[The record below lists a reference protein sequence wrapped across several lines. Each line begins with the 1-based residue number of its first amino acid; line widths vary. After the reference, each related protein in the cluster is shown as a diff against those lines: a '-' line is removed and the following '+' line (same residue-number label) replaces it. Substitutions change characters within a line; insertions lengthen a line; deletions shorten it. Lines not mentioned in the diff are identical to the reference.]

1 MQYFSQHDRET
12 FRGPLDN
19 AKIQVLQPLVCTGRL
34 LQQAKPVAV
43 FLLTHVVCF
52 NRIVKLNLTFTAV
65 QWHKSSFRL
74 TPKTPLTGRSVV
86 VLVSLCH

>member
-12 FRGPLDN
+12 FCGPLDN

-52 NRIVKLNLTFTAV
+52 NRIVKL
-65 QWHKSSFRL
+65 
-74 TPKTPLTGRSVV
+74 
-86 VLVSLCH
+86 